1 MSNYQYALGKIKA
14 TKTFEQ
20 LNKVEILLTQ
30 LYNAE
35 FLTGSE
41 FSRLDCKLVDHS
53 LKLEGILA

>member
-1 MSNYQYALGKIKA
+1 MSNYQYALGRIKA